1 MISPG
6 IALASSWFFPSASSL
21 LRTSVVAE
29 GNPEAVGPVEGL
41 EYVAEE
47 PLEPDAVAGAVDV
60 AEEPPEP
67 DAVAGAV
74 GPEREED
81 GLFEVVGLRRLAL
94 RRRRRRP

>member
-1 MISPG
+1 M
-6 IALASSWFFPSASSL
+6 
-21 LRTSVVAE
+21 
-29 GNPEAVGPVEGL
+29 NPEAAGSVEAL

-74 GPEREED
+74 GPPEPDVAGLEREED